1 INVHTVGGF
10 NVGDTANKMLE
21 NMALHG
27 EGIFQVAD
35 NEDKLASALNV
46 IFGSISD
53 RAGNFAAPAV
63 AVNSFNSLEHRDELY
78 YSVFQP
84 AKSPGWSGNIKRYRM
99 NSSGEILDVNG
110 NSAVNP
116 DTGFFKDNAK
126 SFWSTE
132 VDGPVVTKGGIA
144 SRLGGERKVYTNVV
158 PNNKTIIQ
166 SGNRIH
172 EDNKDKIKIEKLIG
186 NLPDT
191 FVMTETEQIKA
202 LQWGRGLDP
211 ATQQP
216 RRTLADPLHGTPLL
230 VTYRE
235 GTAIKDVLYAGTNSG
250 YIHAFDPQK
259 DNAQELWAFMP
270 EELLPNLAVYQ
281 SGLARYEKV
290 YGIDGPMSVYHKD
303 TNKDRIIDSGET
315 AYLTA
320 GMRRGGSH
328 HYLLDISSRNNPK
341 LEAQISEG
349 NAGFEELGQ
358 TWSRMMSAN
367 VHWNGNKIPVFFFG
381 GGYDP
386 VEDTK
391 TTRGNTATKGNAVY
405 MVTADSSVTG
415 KPFDLL
421 WKATGRTGNLKGI
434 TNTDMKSGFAG
445 D

>member
-158 PNNKTIIQ
+158 PNNKTIIH
-166 SGNRIH
+166 SDNRIH
-172 EDNKDKIKIEKLIG
+172 EENIENIIKYNDLTG

-191 FVMTETEQIKA
+191 FVMTKAKQIKA

-270 EELLPNLAVYQ
+270 KEMLPNLPVYE
-281 SGLARYEKV
+281 SGLSRLVKT

-320 GMRRGGSH
+320 GMRR
-328 HYLLDISSRNNPK
+328 
-341 LEAQISEG
+341 
-349 NAGFEELGQ
+349 
-358 TWSRMMSAN
+358 
-367 VHWNGNKIPVFFFG
+367 
-381 GGYDP
+381 
-386 VEDTK
+386 
-391 TTRGNTATKGNAVY
+391 
-405 MVTADSSVTG
+405 
-415 KPFDLL
+415 
-421 WKATGRTGNLKGI
+421 
-434 TNTDMKSGFAG
+434 
-445 D
+445 